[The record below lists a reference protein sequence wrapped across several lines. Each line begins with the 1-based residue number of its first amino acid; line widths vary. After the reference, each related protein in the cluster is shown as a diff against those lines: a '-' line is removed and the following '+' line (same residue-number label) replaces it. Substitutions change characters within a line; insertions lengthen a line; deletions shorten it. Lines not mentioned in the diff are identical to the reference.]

1 MFKRLVLKDVT
12 HNFRSYLSY
21 LLSVA
26 LVICIFYICN
36 SFFYIITMLNLSK
49 TQYMVFFSDE
59 ILKTPVYDYLF
70 LAEMILL
77 VFYVNNFF
85 IAQKD
90 EARTYIILGWSRK
103 GVSTLILFEMLI
115 VNVLAV
121 ILGLILSI
129 IISPFITA
137 FISTILQTDLASF
150 CGLVFSWEVI
160 QKTIFL
166 FLIAFLIASV
176 FNFIQLRRVMALPQ
190 NGKRFL
196 GYKIKAIIL
205 SLTGIAVFFVLS
217 NWFIKH
223 ILNGNTKII
232 QSAFLVNA
240 SVFLVFTLMYYILRN
255 LSEKQIFHGLT
266 LFNKANTFENN

>member
-1 MFKRLVLKDVT
+1 
-12 HNFRSYLSY
+12 
-21 LLSVA
+21 
-26 LVICIFYICN
+26 
-36 SFFYIITMLNLSK
+36 MLNLSK
-49 TQYMVFFSDE
+49 TQYMVFFSHE

-103 GVSTLILFEMLI
+103 GVSMLILFEMLI